1 MRYYT
6 IVTDSSCDL
15 PAPLLEKM
23 GIRVVPL
30 AVNLDGKTYFNY
42 PDGRAIG
49 FEEYYAQLR
58 SGKQATTSAVN
69 MSLFRTVMEAELIA
83 GHDVL
88 YLGFS
93 SGLSGTFNAG
103 AMAAR
108 ELQEEYPEFELIAV
122 DTLCACMGQGLLVY
136 LAALEKAGGKS
147 MHEVRDFVEA
157 QKLHICHWYTVDDLQ
172 HLKRGGRI
180 GGTTARLGTMLNIKP
195 VMNMDNEGKL
205 AAVSKARGRAAAL
218 RALVEK
224 MGEQAIEPEKQ
235 TVFIAHADCYDDA
248 HKVAEM
254 VHERFGSKSLINY
267 IGPVIG
273 AHAGPGTVALFFV
286 GKER

>member
-69 MSLFRTVMEAELIA
+69 MSMFRTVMEAELIA

-195 VMNMDNEGKL
+195 VMNMDNDGKL

-218 RALVEK
+218 RALVDK

-254 VHERFGSKSLINY
+254 IHERFGSKSLINY

>member
-147 MHEVRDFVEA
+147 MHEVRDFVES

-218 RALVEK
+218 RALVDK

-254 VHERFGSKSLINY
+254 IHERFGSKSLINY

>member
-122 DTLCACMGQGLLVY
+122 DTLCACMGQRLLVY

-218 RALVEK
+218 RALVDK

-235 TVFIAHADCYDDA
+235 TVFIAHADCYNDA

-254 VHERFGSKSLINY
+254 IHERFGSKSLINY

>member
-83 GHDVL
+83 GHDML

-218 RALVEK
+218 RALVDK

>member
-58 SGKQATTSAVN
+58 SGKQATTSDVN

-218 RALVEK
+218 RALVDK

-254 VHERFGSKSLINY
+254 IHERFGSKSLINY

>member
-218 RALVEK
+218 RALVDR

>member
-15 PAPLLEKM
+15 PTPLLEKM

-218 RALVEK
+218 RALVDK

-254 VHERFGSKSLINY
+254 IHERFGSKSLINY

>member
-218 RALVEK
+218 RALVDK
-224 MGEQAIEPEKQ
+224 MGEQGIEPEKQ
-235 TVFIAHADCYDDA
+235 TVFIARADCYDDA

>member
-49 FEEYYAQLR
+49 FEQYYAQLR

-218 RALVEK
+218 RALVDK

-254 VHERFGSKSLINY
+254 IHERFGSKSLINY

>member
-69 MSLFRTVMEAELIA
+69 MSMFRTVMEAELIA

-180 GGTTARLGTMLNIKP
+180 SGTTARLGTMLNIKP

-218 RALVEK
+218 RALVDK

>member
-147 MHEVRDFVEA
+147 MHEGRDFVEA

-218 RALVEK
+218 RALVDK

-254 VHERFGSKSLINY
+254 IHERFGSKSLINY

>member
-108 ELQEEYPEFELIAV
+108 ELQEESPEFELIAV

-218 RALVEK
+218 RALVDK

-254 VHERFGSKSLINY
+254 IHERFGSKSLINY

>member
-218 RALVEK
+218 RALVDK

-254 VHERFGSKSLINY
+254 IHERFGSKSLINY

>member
-218 RALVEK
+218 RALVDK
-224 MGEQAIEPEKQ
+224 MGEQAIEPERQ

>member
-1 MRYYT
+1 M
-6 IVTDSSCDL
+6 
-15 PAPLLEKM
+15 
-23 GIRVVPL
+23 
-30 AVNLDGKTYFNY
+30 
-42 PDGRAIG
+42 
-49 FEEYYAQLR
+49 
-58 SGKQATTSAVN
+58 
-69 MSLFRTVMEAELIA
+69 
-83 GHDVL
+83 
-88 YLGFS
+88 
-93 SGLSGTFNAG
+93 
-103 AMAAR
+103 
-108 ELQEEYPEFELIAV
+108 

-218 RALVEK
+218 RALVDK

>member
-15 PAPLLEKM
+15 PASLLEKM

-49 FEEYYAQLR
+49 FEEFYAQLKA
-58 SGKQATTSAVN
+58 GKQATTSAVN
-69 MSLFRTVMEAELIA
+69 MAMFRTVMEAELIA

-103 AMAAR
+103 AQAAR
-108 ELQEEYPEFELIAV
+108 ELQEEYPESELIAV

-172 HLKRGGRI
+172 HLKRGGRVS
-180 GGTTARLGTMLNIKP
+180 GTTARLGTMLNIKP
-195 VMNMDNEGKL
+195 VMNMDNDGKL
-205 AAVSKARGRAAAL
+205 AVVSKARGRAAAL
-218 RALVEK
+218 RALVDR
-224 MGEQAIEPEKQ
+224 MAEQAIEPEKQ

-254 VHERFGSKSLINY
+254 IHERFGSKSLINF

>member
-69 MSLFRTVMEAELIA
+69 MSMFRTVMEAELIA
-83 GHDVL
+83 GPDVL

-218 RALVEK
+218 RALVDK

>member
-30 AVNLDGKTYFNY
+30 AVNLDGKTHFNY

-218 RALVEK
+218 RALVDK

>member
-218 RALVEK
+218 RVLVDK

>member
-224 MGEQAIEPEKQ
+224 MGEQAIDNFEALEK
-235 TVFIAHADCYDDA
+235 A
-248 HKVAEM
+248 
-254 VHERFGSKSLINY
+254 LIVKKY
-267 IGPVIG
+267 
-273 AHAGPGTVALFFV
+273 
-286 GKER
+286 

>member
-69 MSLFRTVMEAELIA
+69 MSMFRTVMEAELIA

-218 RALVEK
+218 RALVDK

-235 TVFIAHADCYDDA
+235 TVFIAHADCYNDA

-254 VHERFGSKSLINY
+254 IHERFGSKSLINY

>member
-218 RALVEK
+218 RALVDK

-254 VHERFGSKSLINY
+254 IHERFGSKSLMNY

>member
-69 MSLFRTVMEAELIA
+69 MSMFRTVMEAELIA

-205 AAVSKARGRAAAL
+205 AAVSKARGRAVAL
-218 RALVEK
+218 RALVDK

-254 VHERFGSKSLINY
+254 IHERFGSKSLINY

>member
-69 MSLFRTVMEAELIA
+69 MAMFRTVMEAELIA

-218 RALVEK
+218 RALVDK

-254 VHERFGSKSLINY
+254 IHERFGSKSLINF

>member
-136 LAALEKAGGKS
+136 LAALEKAGG
-147 MHEVRDFVEA
+147 
-157 QKLHICHWYTVDDLQ
+157 
-172 HLKRGGRI
+172 RI
-180 GGTTARLGTMLNIKP
+180 GGTTARQGTMLNIKP

-218 RALVEK
+218 RALVDK

-254 VHERFGSKSLINY
+254 IHERFGSKSLINY

>member
-69 MSLFRTVMEAELIA
+69 MSMFRTVMEAELIA

-108 ELQEEYPEFELIAV
+108 ELQEYPEFELIAV

-218 RALVEK
+218 RALVDK

-254 VHERFGSKSLINY
+254 IHERFGSKSLINY

>member
-147 MHEVRDFVEA
+147 MHEVWDFVEA

-218 RALVEK
+218 RALVDK

-254 VHERFGSKSLINY
+254 IHERFGSKSLINY

>member
-218 RALVEK
+218 RALVDK
-224 MGEQAIEPEKQ
+224 MGEQVIEPEKQ

>member
-147 MHEVRDFVEA
+147 MHEVRDFVET

-218 RALVEK
+218 RALVDK

-254 VHERFGSKSLINY
+254 IHERFGSKSLINY

>member
-195 VMNMDNEGKL
+195 VMNMEGKL

-218 RALVEK
+218 RALVDK

>member
-42 PDGRAIG
+42 PDGRAID

-218 RALVEK
+218 RALVDK

-254 VHERFGSKSLINY
+254 IHERFGSKSLINY

>member
-122 DTLCACMGQGLLVY
+122 DTLCASMGQGLLVY

-218 RALVEK
+218 RALVDK

-254 VHERFGSKSLINY
+254 IHERFGSKSLINY

>member
-103 AMAAR
+103 AMPAR

-218 RALVEK
+218 RALVDK